1 HKARRGKESGRPR
14 APDPDGMVPS
24 GPGTRRRYGHGT
36 RRDARQPPERSA
48 ANGISRP
55 RPLIGS
61 DWRPRSRTDM
71 AGKPSARP
79 RRRPETGEREMRRL
93 LWLGVGLAIGAL
105 AVRAA
110 TKKAQK
116 LTPGG
121 IADSTRE
128 SVGGLVD
135 SVRTFVDDVR
145 DGMTER
151 EAQIH
156 AAFAEGEVI

>member
-1 HKARRGKESGRPR
+1 
-14 APDPDGMVPS
+14 
-24 GPGTRRRYGHGT
+24 
-36 RRDARQPPERSA
+36 
-48 ANGISRP
+48 
-55 RPLIGS
+55 
-61 DWRPRSRTDM
+61 
-71 AGKPSARP
+71 
-79 RRRPETGEREMRRL
+79 MRRL

-121 IADSTRE
+121 IADSTRK

-156 AAFAEGEVI
+156 AAFAEGEVISGRPGSLDDFYVEEGNQR